1 MCLSADFYVLTCQ
14 KNLWFIE
21 IENQYRKLTILCQNK
36 FVNYFMKMFFAAKL
50 EFIKK
55 IVHMQKNINLAWYT
69 IDKVILQLN

>member
-1 MCLSADFYVLTCQ
+1 MSKQICKLFYENVL
-14 KNLWFIE
+14 
-21 IENQYRKLTILCQNK
+21 
-36 FVNYFMKMFFAAKL
+36 AAKL